1 MKRVIPN
8 GSCPTK
14 DWQQTYVT
22 ISIKKS
28 CDLSVVSLF
37 LPLGN
42 TDFEKMICHNRKTQQ
57 RFDQRDT

>member
-1 MKRVIPN
+1 MDHPH

-28 CDLSVVSLF
+28 CDLSAVSLF
-37 LPLGN
+37 LPVGH
-42 TDFEKMICHNRKTQQ
+42 TDFEKNDLAQPKNSTAL
-57 RFDQRDT
+57 